1 MFDVIER
8 YANEYKFSDIHL
20 KEDQPLILRVNGE
33 MTKPSEDVI
42 SAQALKDF
50 ANEAL
55 TKDQKTHLKEIR
67 DVDLAIEVGAYRF
80 RVNFF
85 YTSSGL
91 SAVLRKIDTKV
102 PTMEVLN
109 LPYVAQ
115 DVANKPSGLVLVT
128 GPTGSGKSTSL
139 AAIIGNIN
147 QTRKGHILTIEDPI
161 EYIHQSDQC
170 TVSQREVGRDA
181 QSFASALR
189 AALREDPDVILVGEM
204 RDRETIQLAL
214 TAAETGH
221 LVFGTLHTS
230 GAPNTINRIID
241 VFPAEQQGQVRAQLS
256 QSLQMV
262 ATQRLFKTADGQGR
276 AAAFEIMVCNHAVR
290 NLIREGKIFQIES
303 IMQTA
308 RGEGMMTMGHAI
320 EQLIASGK
328 VTQEG
333 VEGAH

>member
-1 MFDVIER
+1 MFEIIER

-20 KEDQPLILRVNGE
+20 KADQPLVLRINGE
-33 MTKPSEDVI
+33 MTQPNEDIITV
-42 SAQALKDF
+42 QALKEF
-50 ANEAL
+50 ADKAL
-55 TKDQKTHLKEIR
+55 TEDQKNHLEEVR
-67 DVDLAIEVGAYRF
+67 DVDLAIEVGNYRF

-85 YTSSGL
+85 YTSVGL

-102 PTMEVLN
+102 PSMEGLN

-115 DVANKPSGLVLVT
+115 DVASRPSGLVLVT

-161 EYIHQSDQC
+161 EFIHHSDQC

-230 GAPNTINRIID
+230 GAPNTVNRIID
-241 VFPAEQQGQVRAQLS
+241 VFPAGQQGQVRSQLS
-256 QSLQMV
+256 QSLHMV
-262 ATQRLFKTADGQGR
+262 ITQRLFKRIDKEGR
-276 AAAFEIMVCNHAVR
+276 VAAFEVMICNAAIR
-290 NLIREGKIFQIES
+290 NLIREGKIHQITNA
-303 IMQTA
+303 MQTG
-308 RGEGMMTMGHAI
+308 RSEGMVTMDKAI
-320 EQLIASGK
+320 EELVNTGK
-328 VTQEG
+328 INERD
-333 VEGAH
+333 AHSH

>member
-8 YANEYKFSDIHL
+8 YANEYKFSDIHI
-20 KEDQPLILRVNGE
+20 KEDHPLLLRINGD
-33 MTKPSEDVI
+33 MTQPSEDVI
-42 SAQALKDF
+42 SAQVIREF

-55 TKDQKTHLKEIR
+55 TEDQKTHLDEIR

-85 YTSSGL
+85 YTSNGL
-91 SAVLRKIDTKV
+91 SAVLRKIETEI
-102 PTMEVLN
+102 PTMQQLN
-109 LPYVAQ
+109 LPFVMQ
-115 DVANKPSGLVLVT
+115 EMSEKPNGLILVT

-139 AAIIGNIN
+139 AALIGEIN
-147 QTRKGHILTIEDPI
+147 ATKKGHILTVEDPI
-161 EYIHQSDQC
+161 EYIHHSKKC
-170 TVSQREVGRDA
+170 SVSQREVGRDA
-181 QSFASALR
+181 HSFASALR
-189 AALREDPDVILVGEM
+189 ASLREDPDVILVGEM

-241 VFPAEQQGQVRAQLS
+241 VFPAEQQDQVRAQLS
-256 QSLQMV
+256 QSLRMV
-262 ATQRLFKTADGQGR
+262 VTQRLFKTADGAGR
-276 AAAFEIMVCNHAVR
+276 VAAFEVMVCNSAIR
-290 NLIREGKIFQIES
+290 NLIREGKIFQIAS

-308 RGEGMMTMGHAI
+308 RGEGMMTMDHAI
-320 EQLIASGK
+320 EQLISLGQ
-328 VTQEG
+328 VTKDG